1 MTKLRVGVIGM
12 GYWGPNIVRNFHALD
27 NASVVAVADSNS
39 STFSRALKI
48 CDSLRTETD
57 YRKVTD
63 ASDVDIVCIVTP
75 VASHYEIAK
84 RALEQGKH
92 VFVEKPFTTRSAQAE
107 ELITLARSRGLR
119 IMVDH
124 TMLFTGS
131 VRKMKEIVDSGAM
144 GRLLYYDSMRVNL
157 GLFQHDVNVIWDLA
171 PHDFSIA
178 DHLLNAKPVAVA
190 AHGLDHFNRGAE
202 DVAYV
207 VIYYPDSLIAHCNFN
222 WISPIKVRHVLVSGE
237 HKSLLWD
244 DVEPDEKVKVYDRG
258 VKVPDRE
265 KMHQLLVTYRFGDMV
280 APKVDNKEA
289 LALEAEY
296 FLKGIMNGSP
306 LINDGEAGLRM
317 VKLLE
322 ACDRSLK
329 NKGEL
334 IHL

>member
-1 MTKLRVGVIGM
+1 
-12 GYWGPNIVRNFHALD
+12 
-27 NASVVAVADSNS
+27 
-39 STFSRALKI
+39 
-48 CDSLRTETD
+48 
-57 YRKVTD
+57 
-63 ASDVDIVCIVTP
+63 
-75 VASHYEIAK
+75 
-84 RALEQGKH
+84 
-92 VFVEKPFTTRSAQAE
+92 
-107 ELITLARSRGLR
+107 
-119 IMVDH
+119 VDH

-131 VRKMKEIVDSGAM
+131 VRKMKEIVDSGVM

-190 AHGLDHFNRGAE
+190 AHGCDHFNRGAE

-207 VIYYPDSLIAHCNFN
+207 VIYFQDNLIAHCNFN

-244 DVEPDEKVKVYDRG
+244 DVEPDEKVKVYDRS
-258 VKVPDRE
+258 VKAPDRE
-265 KMHQLLVTYRFGDMV
+265 KMHQLLVTYRFGDMI

-296 FLKGIMNGSP
+296 FLDGILKGGAF
-306 LINDGEAGLRM
+306 INDGEAGLRM

-329 NKGEL
+329 NRGEL
-334 IHL
+334 VHL